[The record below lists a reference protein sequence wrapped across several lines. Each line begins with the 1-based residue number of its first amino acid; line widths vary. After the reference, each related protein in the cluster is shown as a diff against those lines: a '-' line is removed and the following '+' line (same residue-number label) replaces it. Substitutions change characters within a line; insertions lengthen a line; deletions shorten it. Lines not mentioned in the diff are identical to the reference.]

1 MARSNDY
8 VAERP
13 VREEVPLKCVLP
25 KSRKGYGKEVVS
37 SPGLKPWAE

>member
-1 MARSNDY
+1 MIRSNDY

-13 VREEVPLKCVLP
+13 VRRQVLLKCVLP
-25 KSRKGYGKEVVS
+25 KSRERYGKEIVS